1 MQAAVYRPPSVLIK
15 TFYGSNEMSKVTLD
29 WNKYTALARSAVA
42 EGIVL
47 LENNGVLPLA
57 KDENLAVFGRIQDHY
72 YKSGTGSGG
81 MVNVDRVYDIP
92 AGLVECGIELNEEL
106 RAVYAGW
113 ERDNPCDPGIGWG
126 GEPWSQAEM
135 PLDDDTAARAAA
147 KSAAAL
153 CIIGRTA
160 GEEHDATD
168 TEGSYR
174 LTATELDM
182 LKTVRKHFKKMTVL
196 LNVGGIMDMSF
207 VEDVKPDAVLYA
219 WQGGMVGGL
228 GTADVLVGNVS
239 PSGKLS
245 DTIAKNVSDYPSS
258 ANFGN
263 PEREYYCED
272 IYVGYR
278 YFETFAQDKVLYPF
292 GYGLSY
298 TRFELTAAV
307 ASDAG
312 FSFNVTVKNTGGRS
326 GKEVVQVYLQKPQGK
341 LGNPLRQLCA
351 FAKTKELAPGE
362 EQTLRLEI
370 LPEALAGYDDS
381 GVTGNKSCYV
391 REEGKYTFYI
401 GTDVR
406 NAKEVYCFEQ
416 PETVVAERLSE
427 ACAPV
432 LSFER
437 IKPVLDGNAVRVTK
451 EQVPLA
457 TVDMD
462 KRRAEDLPREIAY
475 TGDKGIK
482 LADVA
487 DGRHTLDEFIAQLS
501 DDDLS
506 CIVRGEGMGSP
517 RVTPGTAAAFG
528 GVTGTL
534 AGFGIPAGCCDDGP
548 SGMRL
553 DCGTKAFSLP
563 NGTMLACAF
572 NTGLAEE
579 LFTYAGMEIAANNVD
594 CLLGPGMNIHRHP
607 LNGRNFE
614 YFSEDPYLTGKIAAA
629 ELRGLHRS
637 KVTGTIKHFAGN
649 NQETGRHTID
659 SVISERAL
667 REIYLKGFEIA
678 VKEGGA
684 VTVMT
689 TYGCL
694 NGLWTA
700 GNYDLCTTV
709 LRGEWGFDGFVMTDW
724 WSCMND
730 RGEEPRKNNFAAM
743 VRAQNDVYMVCAD
756 SSKNTMDDNTL
767 SSLEAGTLTR
777 GELQRC
783 AANVCRMLINTR
795 AMDRLLGTADEI
807 EIINRPYKDDD
818 IDMDNVPIFPTEDG
832 FVTISL
838 DAVTAEKG
846 ASYVFILDS
855 DVFGVY
861 SITLTASSGLSETA
875 QIPVTLFT
883 TGIPAAVYT
892 FNGTNGEQRGISREC
907 PIFSKYAA
915 CRLYFGGS
923 GLSLKE
929 ITFRVVDRRTDDL
942 IS

>member
-1 MQAAVYRPPSVLIK
+1 
-15 TFYGSNEMSKVTLD
+15 MSKITLD
-29 WNKYTALARSAVA
+29 WNKYTAASRQAVA

-47 LENNGVLPLA
+47 LENSNGALPLK
-57 KDENLAVFGRIQDHY
+57 KDENLAVFGRIQEHY

-81 MVNVDRVYDIP
+81 MVNVDRVYGIP
-92 AGLVECGIELNEEL
+92 DGLAECGIELNEEL
-106 RAVYAGW
+106 RAVYAEW
-113 ERDNPCDPGIGWG
+113 ERDNPPDMGIGWG
-126 GEPWSQAEM
+126 SEPWSQKEM
-135 PLDDDTAARAAA
+135 PLADETAARAAE

-174 LTATELDM
+174 LTATELEM
-182 LKTVRKHFKKMTVL
+182 LRTVRKHFKKMTVL

-207 VEDVKPDAVLYA
+207 VSDIKPDAVLYA

-228 GTADVLVGNVS
+228 GTADVLTGKVS

-263 PEREYYCED
+263 PEREYYRED

-298 TRFELTAAV
+298 TKFELSVVHET
-307 ASDAG
+307 G
-312 FSFNVTVKNTGGRS
+312 FSFDVTVKNVGERS
-326 GKEVVQVYLQKPQGK
+326 GKEVVQVYIQKPQSM

-362 EQTLRLEI
+362 EQTLHIEV
-370 LPEALAGYDDS
+370 PSDALASYDDS

-391 REEGKYTFYI
+391 RESGEYRFYV

-406 NAKEVYCFEQ
+406 NAEEVYRFEQ
-416 PETVVAERLSE
+416 TENVVIEQLSE

-432 LSFER
+432 LPFDR
-437 IKPVLDGNAVRVTK
+437 IKPEADGDSFKLTQEK
-451 EQVPLA
+451 VPLA
-457 TVDMD
+457 TVDMRD
-462 KRRAEDLPREIAY
+462 RRAEHLPCEITQ

-487 DGRHTLDEFIAQLS
+487 DGKSTMDEFIAQLS

-528 GVTGTL
+528 GVTDTL

-563 NGTMLACAF
+563 NGTMLACTF
-572 NTGLAEE
+572 NTELAEE
-579 LFTYAGMEIAANNVD
+579 LFTYAGIEIAANSVD

-614 YFSEDPYLTGKIAAA
+614 YFSEDPYLTGTIAAA

-637 KVTGTIKHFAGN
+637 KVTGTIKHFACN

-659 SVISERAL
+659 SVVSERAL

-700 GNYDLCTTV
+700 GNYDLCTTI

-756 SSKNTMDDNTL
+756 SSKNTIDDNTL

-777 GELQRC
+777 GELQRS

-795 AMDRLLGTADEI
+795 AMDRLRGTASEI
-807 EIINRPYKDDD
+807 EIINRPYNDDD
-818 IDMDNVPIFPTEDG
+818 LDTENVEVFPTEDG
-832 FVTISL
+832 SITIPL
-838 DAVTAEKG
+838 DGVIAEKG
-846 ASYVFILDS
+846 KSHVFILNA
-855 DVFGVY
+855 DVFGMY
-861 SITLTASSGLSETA
+861 SITLTASSELSETA
-875 QIPVTLFT
+875 QLPVTLFT
-883 TGIPAAVYT
+883 TGIPSAMFT
-892 FNGTNGEQRGISREC
+892 FNGTNGEQCRISRMC
-907 PIFSKYAA
+907 PIFSRFVA

-923 GLSLKE
+923 GLTLKD
-929 ITFRVVDRRTDDL
+929 ITFKVVERRNDNL